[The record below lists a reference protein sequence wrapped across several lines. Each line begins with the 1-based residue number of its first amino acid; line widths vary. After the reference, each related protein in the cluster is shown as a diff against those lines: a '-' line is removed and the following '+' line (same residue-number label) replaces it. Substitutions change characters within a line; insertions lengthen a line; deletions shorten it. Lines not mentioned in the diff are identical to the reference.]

1 MKKSIILLAIALF
14 STFMAC
20 TEDTVTA
27 AVTMRYQMTSCGDPW
42 MRETNYQNDK
52 ANVLKQF
59 LINKGV
65 SVRSISITQ
74 DCGQAA
80 VCLACICKGCDFA
93 TVEVTEDDVAT
104 MEGFG
109 FQRQ

>member
-14 STFMAC
+14 TTFMAC
-20 TEDTVTA
+20 TEDIVNAT
-27 AVTMRYQMTSCGDPW
+27 VTMRYQMTSCGDPW

-65 SVRSISITQ
+65 SVSSVSIVP
-74 DCGQAA
+74 DCTKMAT
-80 VCLACICKGCDFA
+80 CLACMCKGCDFA
-93 TVEVTEDDVAT
+93 TVEVTENDVTT